1 MDILN
6 KIKFKNISILIITVV
21 IILTVITIFSYI
33 QRQNIEYKKQD
44 QELLIKQQQEE
55 DRLKEESIEEKI
67 ELPEIQEDRND
78 LEEPKYRDDS
88 TMVF

>member
-67 ELPEIQEDRND
+67 ELPEIQEDRSD

-88 TMVF
+88 IMVF

>member
-67 ELPEIQEDRND
+67 ELPEIQEDGND

-88 TMVF
+88 IMVF

>member
-88 TMVF
+88 IMVF